1 MAAETFVD
9 IAYRGIELGRRHR
22 LCEVGPRTAYVEHP
36 TPMPVG
42 SRLELLADGG
52 VALAVEVVRIHEQVA
67 GATRAPGMRV
77 QAPALDERGASLWRT
92 LVSVADPVVAPVV
105 VEDVDTTVVDGEVF
119 AGGADRRPTEVM
131 AAIDV
136 EAITRQAAADKPDD
150 GDRPEPAGKKKRGGR
165 KKKS

>member
-1 MAAETFVD
+1 MAAETYVD

-22 LCEVGPRTAYVEHP
+22 LCEVGPTTAYVEHP

-77 QAPALDERGASLWRT
+77 KAPALDERGASLWRT

-119 AGGADRRPTEVM
+119 AGGADRRATEVM
-131 AAIDV
+131 PAVEV
-136 EAITRQAAADKPDD
+136 EAITRQAADKPDD
-150 GDRPEPAGKKKRGGR
+150 GDRPEPAGKRRRGGR
-165 KKKS
+165 KKKA